1 MSDQDRISPYNQP
14 DKQVKRI
21 KKNINKGKK
30 LIQNQILWTNIR
42 RIAWQKVRRRSTRWY
57 WVKGVRAK
65 FLHNPIL
72 HHASIYED
80 LLFSAKPIRCAC
92 IMKYGLVR
100 KFFRGKSRLSSLV
113 INIWSTSQSIG
124 NIKNFLHVYLLL
136 RTAGWAFVLVAGFF
150 TNFTSFR
157 LHISLLIHHKDDWKD
172 KILWRNHAWCQNT
185 LSVFS
190 SPGSCQKIGYQYN
203 FTPSPP
209 L

>member
-1 MSDQDRISPYNQP
+1 MSEWPRQNFSLQSTRQGNEKKKRKIST
-14 DKQVKRI
+14 RE
-21 KKNINKGKK
+21 KNWSKTKFSERTFQELYGKK
-30 LIQNQILWTNIR
+30 ER
-42 RIAWQKVRRRSTRWY
+42 ESTRWY

-65 FLHNPIL
+65 FPHNPIL

-150 TNFTSFR
+150 TDFTSLR
-157 LHISLLIHHKDDWKD
+157 LHISLLSHHKDD
-172 KILWRNHAWCQNT
+172 
-185 LSVFS
+185 
-190 SPGSCQKIGYQYN
+190 
-203 FTPSPP
+203 
-209 L
+209 